1 VIESVVCWKWSK
13 PGYRS
18 SFDATSV
25 NVLRNQVA
33 RHYPHPHRFI
43 CVTDDPTGIADGI
56 EVYPIGSRFF
66 DLRNPTWSWGPN
78 CFPRL
83 QAFAP
88 EFETVAGK
96 RFVSMDLDT
105 VITGDLTPL
114 WNRPEDFVIYASVQA
129 GGAYNG
135 SMFMMDT
142 GCRRKVWDEFDP
154 ATSPAIANAAGNSG
168 SDQGWIQYIL
178 GRQEAT
184 WTVKDKI
191 FAYRWDCL
199 KMNRGRLPKGARMV
213 VFHGKFDPWQRATQ
227 MQSPWI
233 AEHYR

>member
-1 VIESVVCWKWSK
+1 MIESVVCWKWIK

-43 CVTDDPTGIADGI
+43 CVTDDPSGIDAGI
-56 EVYPIGSRFF
+56 ETFPLGESFL
-66 DLRNPTWSWGPN
+66 DLKNPTWSWGPN

-88 EFETVAGK
+88 EFEKVAGK

-114 WNRPEDFVIYASVQA
+114 WDRPEDFVIYASVQA
-129 GGAYNG
+129 RGAYNG
-135 SMFMMDT
+135 SMFMMDA
-142 GCRRKVWDEFDP
+142 GARRQVWEKFDP
-154 ATSPAIANAAGNSG
+154 QSSPQAANAAGHRG
-168 SDQGWIQYIL
+168 SDQGWIEYTL
-178 GRQEAT
+178 GRGEAT
-184 WTVKDKI
+184 WTASDGI
-191 FAYRWDCL
+191 YAYRWDCM
-199 KMNRGRLPKGARMV
+199 KQRRGKLPPNCRMV
-213 VFHGKFDPWQRATQ
+213 VFHGKFDPWMAETQ
-227 MQSPWI
+227 AQSPWI
-233 AEHYR
+233 KEHYQ